1 MHRDR
6 LLLPICLVF
15 AGSIMLFASTPA
27 QAIRV
32 VNGVAL
38 NGTVLQG
45 ISHQGRTFQGFQL
58 QGKTPQGTNLNSRS
72 SGADR
77 REVLQF
83 NKIHLP
89 DGRIFLIRY

>member
-45 ISHQGRTFQGFQL
+45 ISHQGRTFQGFSC
-58 QGKTPQGTNLNSRS
+58 K
-72 SGADR
+72 
-77 REVLQF
+77 E
-83 NKIHLP
+83 KLP
-89 DGRIFLIRY
+89 KEPT